1 MSRMNLAYDSDS
13 ENNYDLN
20 KYRNLGTV
28 ETPQEIIEK
37 NQNLKQKNIDRMA
50 TVRIIALALFA
61 LAILFSVVYGK
72 VQVSDIYSQINAQKS
87 ELNVAESENAR
98 LKAELESY
106 TSLRNIEEYAE
117 EIGLKKLDKA
127 QIWYVDIQQEDV
139 VKIPEKN
146 ENFFVKI
153 RSAVRK
159 FFYKFE

>member
-1 MSRMNLAYDSDS
+1 MSGINLAYDN

-20 KYRNLGTV
+20 KYRNLSNSAE
-28 ETPQEIIEK
+28 ETELK
-37 NQNLKQKNIDRMA
+37 NQEQIIIQQKKVERNK
-50 TVRIIALALFA
+50 TVMIIIAALGA
-61 LAILFSVVYGK
+61 LVILFCVVYGK

-153 RSAVRK
+153 RSSVRK

>member
-1 MSRMNLAYDSDS
+1 MSGINLAYDS

-20 KYRNLGTV
+20 KYRNLSNNDADA
-28 ETPQEIIEK
+28 EIK
-37 NQNLKQKNIDRMA
+37 NQEQIIIQQKKLERSNTA
-50 TVRIIALALFA
+50 KIIVLAFAALVLF
-61 LAILFSVVYGK
+61 FCVVYGK
-72 VQVSDIYSQINAQKS
+72 VQVSDIYSKINSQKT

-139 VKIPEKN
+139 VKIPEKD

-153 RSAVRK
+153 KKAIVK
-159 FFYKFE
+159 FAYKFE

>member
-1 MSRMNLAYDSDS
+1 MSGINLAYDN

-20 KYRNLGTV
+20 KYRNLSNSAE
-28 ETPQEIIEK
+28 ETEIK
-37 NQNLKQKNIDRMA
+37 NQEQIIIQQKKLERNN
-50 TVRIIALALFA
+50 TVMIIITALAA
-61 LAILFSVVYGK
+61 LVILFCVVYGK

-127 QIWYVDIQQEDV
+127 QIWYVDIQQDDV
-139 VKIPEKN
+139 VKIPEKD

-153 RSAVRK
+153 KRSVKK
-159 FFYKFE
+159 FFYRFE

>member
-1 MSRMNLAYDSDS
+1 MSGINLAYDN

-20 KYRNLGTV
+20 KYRNLSNSAE
-28 ETPQEIIEK
+28 ETEIK
-37 NQNLKQKNIDRMA
+37 NQEQIIIQQKKIERTNTA
-50 TVRIIALALFA
+50 KIIITALGAL
-61 LAILFSVVYGK
+61 ILLFCVVYGK
-72 VQVSDIYSQINAQKS
+72 VQVSDIYSQINTKKT

-139 VKIPEKN
+139 VKIPEKDD
-146 ENFFVKI
+146 NFFVKI
-153 RSAVRK
+153 KRSVRN

>member
-1 MSRMNLAYDSDS
+1 MSGINLAYDN

-20 KYRNLGTV
+20 KYRNLSNSAE
-28 ETPQEIIEK
+28 ETELK
-37 NQNLKQKNIDRMA
+37 NQEQIIIQQKKLERNN
-50 TVRIIALALFA
+50 TVMIIITALAA
-61 LAILFSVVYGK
+61 LVILFCVVYGK

-127 QIWYVDIQQEDV
+127 QIWYVDIQQDDV
-139 VKIPEKN
+139 VKIPEKD

-153 RSAVRK
+153 KRSVRK
-159 FFYKFE
+159 FFYRFE